1 MSVNAASG
9 NGTVIDGPIDLEG
22 NNVMKVVIIRDEN
35 NDEGTLIWSIGDYVE
50 TYGTNA
56 SVIIRDGDN
65 DEGTLICSIGE

>member
-35 NDEGTLIWSIGDYVE
+35 NDEGTLICIITDQYIINH
-50 TYGTNA
+50 TNK
-56 SVIIRDGDN
+56 SVIIRGDDN